1 VISFALPSVSTKAG
15 TVGVRGLRSSEVVYK
30 DGGGF
35 NEGCDGFFLDH
46 CIVWE
51 NGFRKTHDHGFRES
65 VVLHESAGTY
75 GGWTSMEDVSFVWVG
90 CVAESSA
97 GESGP
102 AFDVVAAII

>member
-65 VVLHESAGTY
+65 VVLHESAGTC
-75 GGWTSMEDVSFVWVG
+75 GGLDIDGG
-90 CVAESSA
+90 CVFYM
-97 GESGP
+97 GGLCCR
-102 AFDVVAAII
+102 VLGGGVWTGI